1 MYRRAFG
8 CVFLLSVSVC
18 LADEPSVAIRVG
30 GGVLRMQAKIFVLP
44 TYPPE
49 SFRAKVEGVAAV
61 EVTVDTNGTVA
72 SVDVLSSP
80 DSLTRASIVSALKRW
95 RFHPFKYNGAVVRAS
110 GRLVFYFKI
119 TDGEP
124 LVVDATAERLT
135 AVPRK

>member
-1 MYRRAFG
+1 MGGGYFG
-8 CVFLLSVSVC
+8 CRQRYSC
-18 LADEPSVAIRVG
+18 P
-30 GGVLRMQAKIFVLP
+30 P

-49 SFRAKVEGVAAV
+49 SFRAKVEGSPAV
-61 EVTVDTNGTVA
+61 KSGVDTNGTVA